1 VPSFV
6 GRGRGAAETKA
17 KRLEAWEEATADA
30 VAGDAAACAKH
41 GGQLDDYKFGR
52 RRYRAVIQRCT
63 QEPVLAIVDAESGAG
78 GAASAT
84 QLRRGPSRKARPAGT
99 ATAAAHVGESRRRA
113 APATAQSPRPSRR
126 KRSLPPANPACAAE
140 RPVRGAAAAE
150 KARKAALEAERES
163 IAFAAAGG
171 GGKLHESNTDWYSRA
186 RRGTP
191 QHCLTNMTEDVIEQ
205 LTAAEGAKDI
215 HATAAS
221 LGEQAASAP
230 SDGMAPPHGSKW
242 AKRVGKPYNA
252 VCGGTFVPMELVSVR
267 YFRSYKEMLS

>member
-1 VPSFV
+1 
-6 GRGRGAAETKA
+6 
-17 KRLEAWEEATADA
+17 
-30 VAGDAAACAKH
+30 
-41 GGQLDDYKFGR
+41 
-52 RRYRAVIQRCT
+52 
-63 QEPVLAIVDAESGAG
+63 
-78 GAASAT
+78 
-84 QLRRGPSRKARPAGT
+84 
-99 ATAAAHVGESRRRA
+99 
-113 APATAQSPRPSRR
+113 
-126 KRSLPPANPACAAE
+126 
-140 RPVRGAAAAE
+140 VRGAAAAE